1 MDASNQP
8 LLDISDLSV
17 AFHQPGR
24 TSIAVDRISFEIKR
38 GECVALVGES
48 GSGKSVSALSILKLL
63 PYPTASHPSGTIHF
77 KGRELLNA
85 SERVMRQIRGN
96 DISII
101 FQEPMTSLNPLH
113 TIEAQI
119 GEILSLHNGIGG
131 AMARART
138 LELLTQVGIPD
149 PETRLKSYPHQL
161 SGGQRQRVMIAM
173 ALANEPDLLI
183 ADEPTT
189 ALDVTVQAQIL
200 TLLAEIR
207 LRLGMSLLFIT
218 HDLGIVRRIADV
230 VCVMNGGKIVEQGP
244 VEQVFTAP
252 KHPYTRDLLAAE
264 PKPDPA
270 PPRPNEPVVISAD
283 NLKVWFPVKRGLLRR
298 TVDHIK
304 AVDGVSLAVRKGE
317 TLGVV
322 GESGSGKT
330 TLGLALLRLIS
341 SDGPIV
347 FLGNSIQGLRF
358 KEMRP
363 FRRDMQ
369 IVFQDPFGALSP
381 RMSVGDIVAEG
392 LTVHQPALS
401 HEDREVRVI
410 KALNDVGMDPAT
422 RFRYPHEFSGGQ
434 RQRISIARAA
444 VLEPNF
450 VVLEEPTSALDMLF
464 QAQMVDLLRE
474 LQRKHDLTYM
484 FISHDLRVVASPAIH
499 LIGMR
504 DGKVVEEGPASELFK
519 NPKSDY
525 TRALFAAA
533 FRLETAPGGAAASDR
548 KSTRLN
554 PRHDI

>member
-1 MDASNQP
+1 MDAINQP
-8 LLDISDLSV
+8 LLDVRDLSV
-17 AFHQPGR
+17 AFHHGGN
-24 TSIAVDRISFEIKR
+24 TSVAVDRVSFEIKR

-48 GSGKSVSALSILKLL
+48 GSGKSVSAMSILRLL
-63 PYPTASHPSGTIHF
+63 PYPTASHPSGHIRF
-77 KGRELLNA
+77 KGHELLSM
-85 SERVMRQIRGN
+85 SEREIRGIRGN

-113 TIEAQI
+113 TIGAQI
-119 GEILSLHNGIGG
+119 GEILQLHNGIRGNK
-131 AMARART
+131 ARERT

-149 PETRLKSYPHQL
+149 PETRLASYPHQL

-200 TLLAEIR
+200 ALLADIR
-207 LRLGMSLLFIT
+207 QRLGMSLLFIT
-218 HDLGIVRRIADV
+218 HDLGIVRRIADT
-230 VCVMNGGKIVEQGP
+230 VCVMNNGKIVEQGP

-252 KHPYTRDLLAAE
+252 QHPYTKALLAAE

-270 PPRPNEPVVISAD
+270 PPRPEAPVVMSTD
-283 NLKVWFPVKRGLLRR
+283 DLKVWFPIKRGLLRK
-298 TVDHIK
+298 TVGHVK
-304 AVDGVSLAVRKGE
+304 AVDGVSLKVRQGE

-341 SDGPIV
+341 SQGPIV
-347 FLGNSIQGLRF
+347 FLSKDIQGLQF
-358 KEMRP
+358 KDMRP
-363 FRRDMQ
+363 IRRDMQ

-392 LTVHQPALS
+392 LSVHQPSLS
-401 HEDREVRVI
+401 SEDRETRVV
-410 KALNDVGMDPAT
+410 KALQDVGLDPKT

-444 VLEPNF
+444 VLEPSF
-450 VVLEEPTSALDMLF
+450 VVLDEPTSALDMLF

-474 LQRKHDLTYM
+474 LQRKRDLTYL
-484 FISHDLRVVASPAIH
+484 FISHDLRVVASLASH
-499 LIGMR
+499 LIVMR
-504 DGKVVEEGPASELFK
+504 HGKVVEEGPAAELFK
-519 NPKSDY
+519 NPKTDY

-533 FRLETAPGGAAASDR
+533 FRIETTPGGAAAQ
-548 KSTRLN
+548 
-554 PRHDI
+554 

>member
-1 MDASNQP
+1 MDAINQP
-8 LLDISDLSV
+8 LLDVRDLSV
-17 AFHQPGR
+17 AFHQPSGV
-24 TSIAVDRISFEIKR
+24 SVAVDRISFEIKR

-63 PYPTASHPSGTIHF
+63 PYPTASHPSGSIHF
-77 KGRELLNA
+77 KGRELIDM
-85 SERVMRQIRGN
+85 SEREIRSIRGN

-113 TIEAQI
+113 TIESQI
-119 GEILSLHNGIGG
+119 GEILQLHGG
-131 AMARART
+131 VRGPMARART
-138 LELLTQVGIPD
+138 LELLTQVGIPE
-149 PETRLKSYPHQL
+149 PETRLASYPHQL

-200 TLLAEIR
+200 ALLAEIR
-207 LRLGMSLLFIT
+207 ARLGMSLLFIT

-230 VCVMNGGKIVEQGP
+230 VCVMNNGKIVEQGP

-252 KHPYTRDLLAAE
+252 KHPYTRALLAAE

-270 PPRPNEPVVISAD
+270 PPRPESPVVISAD
-283 NLKVWFPVKRGLLRR
+283 DLKVWFPVKRGLLRS
-298 TVDHIK
+298 TVGHIK
-304 AVDGVSLAVRKGE
+304 AVDGISLSVRKGE

-330 TLGLALLRLIS
+330 TLGIALLRLIS
-341 SDGPIV
+341 SNGPIV
-347 FLGNSIQGLRF
+347 FLGKDIQGLRF
-358 KEMRP
+358 KAMRP

-381 RMSVGDIVAEG
+381 RMSVGDIIAEG
-392 LTVHQPALS
+392 LAVHQRALS
-401 HEDREVRVI
+401 ETEREARVI
-410 KALNDVGMDPAT
+410 RALKEVGLDPAT

-434 RQRISIARAA
+434 RQRISIARAV

-450 VVLEEPTSALDMLF
+450 VVLDEPTSALDMLL

-474 LQRKHDLTYM
+474 LQRKRDLTYM
-484 FISHDLRVVASPAIH
+484 FISHDLRVVASLASH
-499 LIGMR
+499 LIVMR
-504 DGKVVEEGPASELFK
+504 HGKVVEEGAAAELFR
-519 NPKSDY
+519 NPKTDY

-533 FRLETAPGGAAASDR
+533 FRQEAAPGSIVGE
-548 KSTRLN
+548 
-554 PRHDI
+554 